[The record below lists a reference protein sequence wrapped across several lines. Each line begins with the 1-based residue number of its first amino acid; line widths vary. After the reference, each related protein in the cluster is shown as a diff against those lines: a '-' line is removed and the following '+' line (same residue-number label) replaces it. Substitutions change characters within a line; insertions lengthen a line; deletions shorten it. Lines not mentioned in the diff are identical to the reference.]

1 MENTEFSS
9 KLPGF
14 SSPVLASVVEEGS
27 SLLPEAD
34 ALSEA
39 GAALDAGLLSAE
51 PLQAASRQPSK
62 AAHSSS
68 ARGRI
73 YFDVIRKT
81 SVTGAPASAGA
92 MRDLHSKY
100 TFCARR
106 CQSFC
111 AGRISSRPVQD
122 IQKCGLN
129 FGQFNALTFSALAR
143 IIKSRQVNLSVR
155 VTVRSGMSIRGKAA
169 TASLWFLCP
178 FSFSQKLRHGSGGVR
193 RCRL

>member
-51 PLQAASRQPSK
+51 PLQAASRQPSM

-68 ARGRI
+68 ARERI
-73 YFDVIRKT
+73 YFDLIRKT
-81 SVTGAPASAGA
+81 SVNGVPASRRSKAGST
-92 MRDLHSKY
+92 L
-100 TFCARR
+100 
-106 CQSFC
+106 
-111 AGRISSRPVQD
+111 
-122 IQKCGLN
+122 
-129 FGQFNALTFSALAR
+129 
-143 IIKSRQVNLSVR
+143 
-155 VTVRSGMSIRGKAA
+155 
-169 TASLWFLCP
+169 
-178 FSFSQKLRHGSGGVR
+178 
-193 RCRL
+193 